1 MACMGTHRPHDET
14 VDRPARLD
22 GAKITQHAVS
32 LSHDAKPTMTRR
44 TFLKLTGAAALFPMP
59 VLGAA
64 ASESGMFE
72 RAEASGANHAPQR
85 VFFHRPA
92 QWRNNGR
99 VVMVMHGVDRD
110 ADRYRDEWVP
120 LAEAHG
126 FLLLCPEFSQSK
138 FPKTEW
144 YNFGGLQ
151 MTTDPALRS
160 FAVPDRIF
168 VDAKMRFGAQ
178 AERFSLY
185 GHSAGSQF
193 VHRFLLLA
201 PSPRVDQAISANAGW
216 YTLPVF
222 DQPFPYGL
230 QNTSISEAQVATFLR
245 RPLVLQLGESDTNS
259 EHRTLLRNQAA
270 DRQGLHR
277 FARGLNFLEVGK
289 REAHRRGIDL
299 AWRLV
304 TVPGVGHSNARM
316 AASAA
321 KVLFS

>member
-1 MACMGTHRPHDET
+1 
-14 VDRPARLD
+14 
-22 GAKITQHAVS
+22 
-32 LSHDAKPTMTRR
+32 MTRR
-44 TFLKLTGAAALFPMP
+44 TFLKLTGAAALFPLP

-64 ASESGMFE
+64 AGESGMFE
-72 RAEASGANHAPQR
+72 RAEASGATHALQR

-92 QWRNNGR
+92 QWRADGR
-99 VVMVMHGVDRD
+99 VVMVMHGVKRN
-110 ADRYRDEWVP
+110 ADRYRDDWAP
-120 LAEAHG
+120 LADAHG
-126 FLLLCPEFSQSK
+126 FLLLCPEFSAAK
-138 FPKTEW
+138 FPGSNW
-144 YNFGGLQ
+144 YNYGGMLN
-151 MTTDPALRS
+151 TDDPEQRA
-160 FAVPDRIF
+160 FAVPDRVF
-168 VDAKMRFGAQ
+168 VDVKARFAAS

-201 PSPRVDQAISANAGW
+201 PSARVDQAISANAGW
-216 YTLPVF
+216 YTLPVS

-230 QNTSISEAQVATFLR
+230 QNTAVSEAQVQAFLR
-245 RPLVLQLGESDTNS
+245 RPLVLQLGEADIDPNHSS
-259 EHRTLLRNQAA
+259 LRRNETA

-289 REAHRRGIDL
+289 REARRRGIEL